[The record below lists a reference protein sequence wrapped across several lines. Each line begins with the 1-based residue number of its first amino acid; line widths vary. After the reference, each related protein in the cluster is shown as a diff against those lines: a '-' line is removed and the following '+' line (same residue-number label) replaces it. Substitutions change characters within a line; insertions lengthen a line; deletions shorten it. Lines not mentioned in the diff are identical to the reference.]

1 MIRTKRSKK
10 KKVLEATPEG
20 AKRAAIS
27 LLAHREQTEKE
38 LLSKLIERG
47 FSREDALEAV
57 EFAKEK
63 QYLSEQRYFFRFV
76 EFYGKNKQFG
86 RRRILQEAKRKGFS
100 EEVVELY
107 AKDALMQVDF
117 DSGCFEALKK
127 MKPSGKEKLTAAL
140 LRRGYSMYN
149 VRYAFERYEEEIG
162 SLEGSAADFEEE
174 FFDDGDE
181 T

>member
-63 QYLSEQRYFFRFV
+63 Q
-76 EFYGKNKQFG
+76 
-86 RRRILQEAKRKGFS
+86 
-100 EEVVELY
+100 
-107 AKDALMQVDF
+107 
-117 DSGCFEALKK
+117 
-127 MKPSGKEKLTAAL
+127 
-140 LRRGYSMYN
+140 
-149 VRYAFERYEEEIG
+149 
-162 SLEGSAADFEEE
+162 
-174 FFDDGDE
+174 
-181 T
+181 